1 MNEDEKPQFLK
12 KAGRYASLSGSAT
25 GLAMKLAGEKFLG
38 IKIDKGMHSDQLKQ
52 VLGNLKGPIMKVG
65 QILATIPDAL
75 PPQYAD
81 AFQELQSNAPPM
93 GWPFVRRRM
102 KAELGADWQSHF
114 ADFPQMATAAASL
127 GQVHKAVTTDG
138 KKVAC
143 KLQYPDMVSAI
154 DADLNQLKLL
164 FKLYK
169 QYDSSIITDD
179 IHAELGDRLREELD
193 YKREARVQKL
203 FTHLLRDEP
212 NVHVPNVVD
221 GLSTDRLLVTEWVD
235 GQRVLNFKGA
245 PIEQRNQIALNLF
258 KAWYIPLYKTGIIHG
273 DPHLGN
279 YSVRDDLSINLMDFG
294 CVRVFR
300 PEFVGAVID
309 LYNALKNN
317 DEELAVSSYK
327 TWGFG
332 DLSKDM
338 IEVLNVW
345 ASFLYGP
352 ILDNKIRTI
361 GNTNN
366 GVYGRE
372 KAREVHTKLREMRQ
386 GVPVPREFVFMD
398 RAALGLGSVF
408 IHLQAEVNWYQLFNE
423 MIEGF
428 DVEKL
433 RQAQADVLPEYD
445 LESARQSQ

>member
-25 GLAMKLAGEKFLG
+25 GLAVKLAGEKFLG
-38 IKIDKGMHSDQLKQ
+38 IKIDKDMHSDQLKQ

-75 PPQYAD
+75 PPEYAD

-102 KAELGADWQSHF
+102 KAELGADWQSYF
-114 ADFPQMATAAASL
+114 TDFPRDATAAASL
-127 GQVHKAVTTDG
+127 GQVHKSVTTDG
-138 KKVAC
+138 QTVAC
-143 KLQYPDMVSAI
+143 KLQYPDMSSAI

-203 FTHLLRDEP
+203 FAHLLRDEP
-212 NVHVPNVVD
+212 DVHVPNVID
-221 GLSTDRLLVTEWVD
+221 DLSTDRLLVTEWLD
-235 GQRVLNFKGA
+235 GKKVLTFKDA
-245 PIEQRNQIALNLF
+245 PIEQ
-258 KAWYIPLYKTGIIHG
+258 
-273 DPHLGN
+273 
-279 YSVRDDLSINLMDFG
+279 

-309 LYNALKNN
+309 LYKALKSN
-317 DEELAVSSYK
+317 DQELAISAYK

-332 DLSKDM
+332 DLNKDM
-338 IEVLNVW
+338 IEVLNIW

-352 ILDNKIRTI
+352 ILDDKVRTI
-361 GNTNN
+361 GETNN

-372 KAREVHTKLREMRQ
+372 KAQEVHAKLREMRQ

-423 MIEGF
+423 MIKGF
-428 DVEKL
+428 ETEKL
-433 RQAQADVLPEYD
+433 RRAQNSILPEYD
-445 LESARQSQ
+445 LA

>member
-25 GLAMKLAGEKFLG
+25 GLAVKLAGEKFLG
-38 IKIDKGMHSDQLKQ
+38 IKIDKDMHSDQLKQ

-75 PPQYAD
+75 PPEYAD

-102 KAELGADWQSHF
+102 KAELGADWQSYF
-114 ADFPQMATAAASL
+114 TDFPRDATAAASL
-127 GQVHKAVTTDG
+127 GQVHKSVTTDG
-138 KKVAC
+138 QTVAC
-143 KLQYPDMVSAI
+143 KLQYPDMSSAI

-203 FTHLLRDEP
+203 FAHLLRDEP
-212 NVHVPNVVD
+212 DVHVPNVID
-221 GLSTDRLLVTEWVD
+221 DLSTDRLLVTEWLD
-235 GQRVLNFKGA
+235 GKKVLTFKDA

-258 KAWYIPLYKTGIIHG
+258 KAWYVPLYKTGIIHG

-309 LYNALKNN
+309 LYKALKSN
-317 DEELAVSSYK
+317 DQELAISAYK

-332 DLSKDM
+332 DLNKDM
-338 IEVLNVW
+338 IEVLNIW

-352 ILDNKIRTI
+352 ILDDKVRTI
-361 GNTNN
+361 GETNN

-372 KAREVHTKLREMRQ
+372 KAQEVHAKLREMRQ

-423 MIEGF
+423 MIKGF
-428 DVEKL
+428 ETEKL
-433 RQAQADVLPEYD
+433 RRAQNSILPEYD
-445 LESARQSQ
+445 LA